1 MALDNESFNKQLY
14 DLLKTRGYKPVSKNA
29 RNQDVSASQE
39 ADVMEFVFT
48 KDGESYGKAWVTI
61 DNASSVVLYYD
72 DEIEDSPDGR
82 TPGVDYDDSW
92 SGFKKHLSN
101 WAQRK
106 QLDFELANKDRLSD
120 DMRQREYVKMKEKIS
135 EGYYPMG
142 KQASYND
149 SVPTVK
155 IILQHN
161 RKIEEGEQRYR
172 NVAKIFLENTE
183 GERILAPTTRPGIA
197 QVYARHLAEGGV
209 PNDERWNHIKGL
221 CEEYNKMAG
230 FVRATR
236 NNQFNES
243 AQALVNEGINHYQSL
258 RESLSKMRGHRGYN
272 AYFESWTPPLMEEE
286 NDDSINELFVQE
298 TVDPRIES
306 VMPIL
311 SRLSKKSGIKPMTE
325 VSELA
330 EWAQSVLEGESKKGI
345 VINGKEV
352 DYASLEIDGVDSS
365 DYPDFSDAYF
375 SAGYFT
381 DGTPMSDEELDQ
393 LADTYGELV
402 NSKAFDS
409 LHEGGE
415 DSTTKTLAV
424 PADKMLEAPGAETLG
439 HNQNTEKSNLKAFD
453 LAEEEGRPYICVHAK
468 KGKFECHANSSY
480 EAAKKAAQKWGLK
493 STAGIDAHL
502 ADVKHSTASLGEAE
516 LSQEQKLNDALK
528 KIEAKI
534 AAEKN
539 PQQKTILTHK
549 KQEIESA
556 LKQLKDQPK
565 ATTKPSSNNPLS
577 RLKGDVDDAEK
588 PSSNTDAN
596 FWMSLAK
603 LGVGLSEDEEL
614 GESRMAET
622 DSIIQDIINGDLD
635 AYDVM
640 ANPKTPEEEYVAN
653 MMQEMYDDVSIDYHL
668 HPDDDFEKILDIVVD
683 RLEKDHKHD
692 DNQLSMDLEE
702 VDMGQAD
709 RTLRYTPRGDDNGKM
724 SHTASLIKAAKKMG
738 HDHYMD
744 VPDEKVEKLKALAK
758 KLRSGEEV
766 EEGLDA
772 NQKRVGQLGPTE
784 KVGPKGAVGKLVG
797 ASESIERDPLDDLKR
812 LLGN

>member
-29 RNQDVSASQE
+29 RNQDVSASQQ
-39 ADVMEFVFT
+39 ADVMEFVFS
-48 KDGESYGKAWVTI
+48 KDGESYGKAWATI
-61 DNASSVVLYYD
+61 DNASKVILYYD
-72 DEIEDSPDGR
+72 NDIEDSPEGR

-172 NVAKIFLENTE
+172 NIAKIFLENTE

-243 AQALVNEGINHYQSL
+243 AQALVNEGINHYNKL

-272 AYFESWTPPLMEEE
+272 AYFESYTPTLMDTDGDE
-286 NDDSINELFVQE
+286 NLNELFVQE
-298 TVDPRIES
+298 TLDPRIES

-311 SRLSKKSGIKPMTE
+311 SRLRKNLGEMNE
-325 VSELA
+325 VTALESWANDIISE
-330 EWAQSVLEGESKKGI
+330 K
-345 VINGKEV
+345 
-352 DYASLEIDGVDSS
+352 
-365 DYPDFSDAYF
+365 
-375 SAGYFT
+375 
-381 DGTPMSDEELDQ
+381 M
-393 LADTYGELV
+393 
-402 NSKAFDS
+402 
-409 LHEGGE
+409 
-415 DSTTKTLAV
+415 DSTTKSLAV
-424 PADKMLEAPGAETLG
+424 PADEMLDEAPGAETLG
-439 HNQNTEKSNLKAFD
+439 HNQSTEKSNLAAFD
-453 LAEEEGRPYICVHAK
+453 LDEAGTKVTSPKWQANRRLEIDIENMDDKNFHKKYGKSKEEMKSHLIKEESSEGRPYICLHAK
-468 KGKFECHANSSY
+468 KGRFECHANSSY
-480 EAAKKAAQKWGLK
+480 EAAKKAAQKWGMK
-493 STAGIDAHL
+493 NTAGIDAHL
-502 ADVKHSTASLGEAE
+502 ADIKHSTASLGEAE
-516 LSQEQKLNDALK
+516 QPTDSNKLADKLKELEQKIKAEQNLDVKVKLIK
-528 KIEAKI
+528 KRDEIKSTIDQMNKSKDVKTTASTDNAISRLMNKTPKDKESISDKSPADLAMSLIKIGAGLGEEVNEGFSTEGEATLAKI
-534 AAEKN
+534 AAAGDDGYDM
-539 PQQKTILTHK
+539 
-549 KQEIESA
+549 IEE
-556 LKQLKDQPK
+556 
-565 ATTKPSSNNPLS
+565 
-577 RLKGDVDDAEK
+577 G
-588 PSSNTDAN
+588 
-596 FWMSLAK
+596 
-603 LGVGLSEDEEL
+603 
-614 GESRMAET
+614 
-622 DSIIQDIINGDLD
+622 INGLLGTEAQIILQD
-635 AYDVM
+635 
-640 ANPKTPEEEYVAN
+640 
-653 MMQEMYDDVSIDYHL
+653 MYDDISIDHRL
-668 HPDDDFEKILDIVVD
+668 HPDDDFEEIYD
-683 RLEKDHKHD
+683 RMMDRIEKDYGD
-692 DNQLSMDLEE
+692 SD
-702 VDMGQAD
+702 AD
-709 RTLRYTPRGDDNGKM
+709 TF
-724 SHTASLIKAAKKMG
+724 
-738 HDHYMD
+738 
-744 VPDEKVEKLKALAK
+744 
-758 KLRSGEEV
+758 
-766 EEGLDA
+766 EGLDA

>member
-29 RNQDVSASQE
+29 RNQDVSASQQ
-39 ADVMEFVFT
+39 ADVMEFVFS
-48 KDGESYGKAWVTI
+48 KDGESYGKAWATI
-61 DNASSVVLYYD
+61 DNASKVILYYD
-72 DEIEDSPDGR
+72 NDIEDSPEGR

-172 NVAKIFLENTE
+172 NIAKIFLENTE

-243 AQALVNEGINHYQSL
+243 AQALVNEGINHYNKL

-272 AYFESWTPPLMEEE
+272 AYFESYTPTLMETDGDE
-286 NDDSINELFVQE
+286 NLNELFVQE
-298 TVDPRIES
+298 TLDPRIES

-311 SRLSKKSGIKPMTE
+311 SRLRKNLGEMSE
-325 VSELA
+325 VTALESWANDIISE
-330 EWAQSVLEGESKKGI
+330 K
-345 VINGKEV
+345 
-352 DYASLEIDGVDSS
+352 
-365 DYPDFSDAYF
+365 
-375 SAGYFT
+375 
-381 DGTPMSDEELDQ
+381 M
-393 LADTYGELV
+393 
-402 NSKAFDS
+402 
-409 LHEGGE
+409 
-415 DSTTKTLAV
+415 DSTTKSLAV
-424 PADKMLEAPGAETLG
+424 PADEMLDEAPGAETLG
-439 HNQNTEKSNLKAFD
+439 HNQSTEKSNLAAFD
-453 LAEEEGRPYICVHAK
+453 LDEEASEGRPYICLHAK
-468 KGKFECHANSSY
+468 KGRFECHANSSY
-480 EAAKKAAQKWGLK
+480 EAAKKAAQKWGMK
-493 STAGIDAHL
+493 NTAGIDAHL
-502 ADVKHSTASLGEAE
+502 ADIKHSTASLGESEQVAVIYVDGKPATKYTRKYEAE
-516 LSQEQKLNDALK
+516 QDAEILRKKYPNKKIEIKQEIREAEQPTEEKLTAALK
-528 KIEAKI
+528 KVEAKI
-534 AAEKN
+534 ASEQN
-539 PQQKTILTHK
+539 PQLKMKLTHK
-549 KQEIESA
+549 TEEIEAA

-565 ATTKPSSNNPLS
+565 PATKSSSNNPLS
-577 RLKGDVDDAEK
+577 RLKGDVDDAGKSAGGNDE
-588 PSSNTDAN
+588 N
-596 FWMSLAK
+596 FWMALAK
-603 LGVGLSEDEEL
+603 LGVGLSEELDEGFSTE
-614 GESRMAET
+614 GEATLAKIAAAGDAGYDMIE
-622 DSIIQDIINGDLD
+622 DGINGLLGTEAQTILQD
-635 AYDVM
+635 
-640 ANPKTPEEEYVAN
+640 
-653 MMQEMYDDVSIDYHL
+653 MYDDISIDHRL
-668 HPDDDFEKILDIVVD
+668 HPDDDFEEIYDRMMDRIENDYGNSDADIID
-683 RLEKDHKHD
+683 
-692 DNQLSMDLEE
+692 E

-709 RTLRYTPRGDDNGKM
+709 RTLRHTPRGDDGKM
-724 SHTASLIKAAKKMG
+724 SHITSLNKAAKKMG
-738 HDHYMD
+738 HDSYVD
-744 VPDEKVEKLKALAK
+744 VPDDAVEKLKALAK
-758 KLRSGEEV
+758 KIRSGEEV

-797 ASESIERDPLDDLKR
+797 ASESIKHDPLDDLKR